1 MRTLATILRTIGRS
15 LAWPAQEYAAPWSL
29 ASRHCY
35 YFHHYYLRY
44 PSSSAERR

>member
-15 LAWPAQEYAAPWSL
+15 LSWPAQEYAAPWGRP
-29 ASRHCY
+29 RHCF

-44 PSSSAERR
+44 PGSSVERR